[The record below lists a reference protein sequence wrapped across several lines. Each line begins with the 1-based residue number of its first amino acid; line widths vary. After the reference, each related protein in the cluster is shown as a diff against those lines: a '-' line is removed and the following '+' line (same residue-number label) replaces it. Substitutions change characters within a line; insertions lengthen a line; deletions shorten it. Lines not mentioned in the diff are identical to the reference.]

1 MNIDLIKQFE
11 KSLKYYKLE
20 LKKNP
25 NSTFYLGLVK
35 NTEEYIKGL
44 NIKTY
49 PVLDRKGSEY
59 RNELNL
65 LFPRINNKPS
75 NEEMVKRIEFKK
87 RYKAGLIKANLD
99 NGDIVKVQWRG
110 KRGYKRKGYYVIK
123 YLKNGE
129 LIETSDY
136 KLIDEFFEK

>member
-1 MNIDLIKQFE
+1 
-11 KSLKYYKLE
+11 
-20 LKKNP
+20 
-25 NSTFYLGLVK
+25 
-35 NTEEYIKGL
+35 
-44 NIKTY
+44 
-49 PVLDRKGSEY
+49 
-59 RNELNL
+59 

>member
-87 RYKAGLIKANLD
+87 RYKEGLIKANLD